1 VPPCSFR
8 RGSALTALHTEH
20 PADNPNN
27 LFLTSS
33 AHLHERIG
41 LLDSTDKLP
50 SAHASAWP
58 TPRGGTPIAITAA
71 DLNRDGEQH
80 AEGGTTMPPRATTA
94 PGVAASRSDEVRRSD
109 VITRSA
115 QATTADGCALVCV
128 CLCLFVCVALR
139 CSRVRSTLD
148 SSKHRRAALACCGLV
163 HARPNQLRVCYG
175 ESSAFVIRFDHKR
188 RLILLNSHSTLT
200 TVPLT
205 TAPLIHRCASCS

>member
-1 VPPCSFR
+1 MPHCSFR

-50 SAHASAWP
+50 LAHASAWP

-109 VITRSA
+109 VIARSA
-115 QATTADGCALVCV
+115 QATTADG
-128 CLCLFVCVALR
+128 
-139 CSRVRSTLD
+139 
-148 SSKHRRAALACCGLV
+148 
-163 HARPNQLRVCYG
+163 
-175 ESSAFVIRFDHKR
+175 
-188 RLILLNSHSTLT
+188 
-200 TVPLT
+200 
-205 TAPLIHRCASCS
+205 